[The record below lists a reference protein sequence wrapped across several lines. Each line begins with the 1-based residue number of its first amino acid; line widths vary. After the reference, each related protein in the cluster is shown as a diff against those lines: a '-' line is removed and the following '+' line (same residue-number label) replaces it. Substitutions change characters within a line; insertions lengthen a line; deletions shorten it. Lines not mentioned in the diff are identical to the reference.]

1 MSITVLDKLKSVPSW
16 EERQDDTPHR
26 KGTLPNRRHH
36 ASHKARLKKV
46 LKNLQTVCSQLYST
60 L

>member
-1 MSITVLDKLKSVPSW
+1 MSITVLNKLKSVPTR
-16 EERQDDTPHR
+16 EDRQDDTPHK
-26 KGTLPNRRHH
+26 KGTLPSRRYH

-46 LKNLQTVCSQLYST
+46 LKNLQTACSQLHST